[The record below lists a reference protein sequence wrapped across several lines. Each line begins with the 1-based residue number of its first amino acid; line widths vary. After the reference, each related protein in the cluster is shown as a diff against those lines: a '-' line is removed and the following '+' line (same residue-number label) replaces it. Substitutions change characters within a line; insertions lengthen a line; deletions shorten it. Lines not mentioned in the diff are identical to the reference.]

1 VKFLDFL
8 SYAAGQVTRKRM
20 RAVLTIIGIAV
31 GIAAVIGTAA
41 LGEGIRAQA
50 IHAVEAQSDLTLIEV
65 SAGQQSGTVQLVTGA
80 RVQAIKGLP
89 GVTAAAPV
97 LRDSFAS
104 ERQTYLAVT
113 GIGADGF
120 NDVLSPSY
128 AQGRA
133 FSPGTD
139 EVVLGAD
146 IWDTLRRYEG
156 ARLGEPMTVL
166 VREYA
171 DTGSP
176 DDREVV
182 LVPVGVMRERGDA
195 LDTAV
200 VGDISFIGAVREREG
215 SYDGIMIRAATP
227 ADVFSIVDRVEGFG
241 LSATGSFEEIESVNR
256 LMDMVVLVLAFFAAV
271 SLIVGA
277 LMIMTTMVTSV
288 YERRHEIGIAMAV
301 GASQREVLALILLEC
316 AVIGLIGGILGDVL
330 GIAFAWMID
339 AVGKPFIVAALGDG
353 FAGLSTSSITL
364 VTPLLL
370 VFGVGAAVGLSVLSG
385 LYPARIAAGQDP
397 VEAIR
402 SRR

>member
-1 VKFLDFL
+1 MKFLDFL

-31 GIAAVIGTAA
+31 GIAAVIGTVS

-50 IHAVEAQSDLTLIEV
+50 IGAVEAQSDLTLVEV
-65 SAGQQSGTVQLVTGA
+65 SAGQGGGAMHLVTGA
-80 RVQAIKGLP
+80 RAQAIAGLQ
-89 GVTAAAPV
+89 GVDAAAPLV
-97 LRDSFAS
+97 RDSFAS

-113 GIGADGF
+113 GIGAEDF
-120 NDVLSPSY
+120 SAILSPSY

-133 FSPGTD
+133 FSSGTN

-156 ARLGEPMTVL
+156 VRLGEPVTVL
-166 VREYA
+166 VRAYA

-176 DDREVV
+176 EDRKIV
-182 LVPVGVMRERGDA
+182 LVPVGVLRERGDA
-195 LDTAV
+195 FDTAV

-215 SYDGIMIRAATP
+215 HYDGLLVRASTP
-227 ADVFSIVDRVEGFG
+227 AAVFPVVDRIESLG

-256 LMDMVVLVLAFFAAV
+256 LMDMVVVVLAFFAAV
-271 SLIVGA
+271 SLVVGA

-301 GASQREVLALILLEC
+301 GASQREVLTLILLEC
-316 AVIGLIGGILGDVL
+316 AVIGLIGGILGDAL

-339 AVGKPFIVAALGDG
+339 AVGKPFVVAALGEG
-353 FAGLSTSSITL
+353 FAGISTTGITL

-370 VFGVGAAVGLSVLSG
+370 LFGVVAAVGLSVLSG
-385 LYPARIAAGQDP
+385 LYPARIAARQDP

>member
-1 VKFLDFL
+1 MKFLDFL

-31 GIAAVIGTAA
+31 GIAAVIGTVA

-50 IHAVEAQSDLTLIEV
+50 IGAVEAQSDLTLIEV
-65 SAGQQSGTVQLVTGA
+65 SAGQQGGTVQLVTGA
-80 RVQAIKGLP
+80 RLQAIAGVP
-89 GVTAAAPV
+89 GVVAAAPIV
-97 LRDSFAS
+97 RDSFAS

-113 GIGADGF
+113 GIGAAELTA
-120 NDVLSPSY
+120 VLAPSY
-128 AQGRA
+128 AQGGT
-133 FSPGTD
+133 FSPGTN

-156 ARLGEPMTVL
+156 VRLDEPMTVL

-176 DDREVV
+176 EDREVV
-182 LVPVGVMRERGDA
+182 LVPVGVLRERGDA

-200 VGDISFIGAVREREG
+200 VGDISFIGAVRERQG
-215 SYDGIMIRAATP
+215 SYDGLLVRAATP
-227 ADVFSIVDRVEGFG
+227 ADVFSIVDRIEG
-241 LSATGSFEEIESVNR
+241 LDLAATGSFEEIESVNR
-256 LMDMVVLVLAFFAAV
+256 LMDMVVVVLAFFAAV
-271 SLIVGA
+271 SLVVGA

-316 AVIGLIGGILGDVL
+316 AVIGLIGGILGDAL

-339 AVGKPFIVAALGDG
+339 AVGKPFIVAALGEG
-353 FAGLSTSSITL
+353 FAGLSTTGITL

-370 VFGVGAAVGLSVLSG
+370 VFGVVAAVGLSVLSG
-385 LYPARIAAGQDP
+385 LYPARIAARQDP

>member
-31 GIAAVIGTAA
+31 GIAAVIGTVA

-50 IHAVEAQSDLTLIEV
+50 IQAVEAQSDLTLIEV
-65 SAGQQSGTVQLVTGA
+65 SAGQQGGTVQLVTGA
-80 RVQAIKGLP
+80 RLRAIAGVP
-89 GVTAAAPV
+89 GVVAAAPIV
-97 LRDSFAS
+97 RDSFAS
-104 ERQTYLAVT
+104 ERQTYLAVM
-113 GIGADGF
+113 GIGTGELTA
-120 NDVLSPSY
+120 VLTPSY
-128 AQGRA
+128 AQGVS
-133 FSPGTD
+133 FSPGTN

-156 ARLGEPMTVL
+156 VRLGEPMTVL
-166 VREYA
+166 VRAYA

-176 DDREVV
+176 EDQKIV
-182 LVPVGVMRERGDA
+182 LVPVGVLRERGDA

-200 VGDISFIGAVREREG
+200 VGEISFIGSVRERQG
-215 SYDGIMIRAATP
+215 SYDGLLVRAATP
-227 ADVFSIVDRVEGFG
+227 ADVFSIVDRVEGLG

-256 LMDMVVLVLAFFAAV
+256 LMDMVVVVLAFFAAV
-271 SLIVGA
+271 SLVVGA

-316 AVIGLIGGILGDVL
+316 AVIGLLGGILGDIL
-330 GIAFAWMID
+330 GIAFAWLID
-339 AVGKPFIVAALGDG
+339 AVGKPFIVAALGDS

-364 VTPLLL
+364 VSPILLL
-370 VFGVGAAVGLSVLSG
+370 FGAGAAVGLSVLSG
-385 LYPARIAAGQDP
+385 LYPARIAARQDP